1 MLELLN
7 ELVFDYLG
15 LKLGSKKELLEAG
28 WQLLIFME
36 AILFFCTKLSDF
48 GKLLD

>member
-7 ELVFDYLG
+7 EFVDYLG

-28 WQLLIFME
+28 LQLLIFIE
-36 AILFFCTKLSDF
+36 VILFSCTKISVF
-48 GKLLD
+48 GKVLD